1 MAGRKGNFS
10 SKKCGR
16 QRIESQDKH
25 LLPGDM
31 VSYKSIDIV
40 CYATE
45 AVNYLTEFLNS
56 LDLPGMPSH
65 NLQLK
70 VCSPVILLHN
80 LTYHGC
86 TTTRDKLLKN

>member
-1 MAGRKGNFS
+1 VAGRKGNFS

-56 LDLPGMPSH
+56 LDLPGMPPH

-70 VCSPVILLHN
+70 VCSSVILLHN

>member
-1 MAGRKGNFS
+1 VAGRKGNFS
-10 SKKCGR
+10 SKKCGC

-45 AVNYLTEFLNS
+45 AVNYLTEFFKLI
-56 LDLPGMPSH
+56 G
-65 NLQLK
+65 
-70 VCSPVILLHN
+70 
-80 LTYHGC
+80 LTRHA
-86 TTTRDKLLKN
+86 TA